1 MGVAPFPS
9 FFCDLICYF
18 ISPNAGV
25 YWYPLKNNTGS
36 LSEDADV
43 LCELL
48 LRCVRFTRHEGL
60 QG

>member
-9 FFCDLICYF
+9 FFCELICHF

-25 YWYPLKNNTGS
+25 CWCPLKSYTGS
-36 LSEDADV
+36 LSKGANV

-48 LRCVRFTRHEGL
+48 LRCVRFSRHEGL